1 MTEDILLEREKIE
14 NHPMNIMKDYPFTF
28 LDDDGNKEYIT
39 DEWIAKN
46 WKPIDFKKFLSRL
59 DEEELVSFQNIQN
72 TWPFSARE
80 KQRPP
85 CVDNEFI
92 IAVCGRG
99 WGKTMFGA
107 NWLIQKIKAGAM
119 YTAIAGATEGDLF
132 KVMISGK
139 SGIIKNAPDDFK
151 PVLNKTER
159 TLTWPNGAITYC
171 YSSESEDGPRGFNLD
186 CAWVDEIVKFKNLEE
201 FWSNIDY
208 ALREGENPQTLFT
221 STPRKAN
228 VACARF
234 MKNLIKE
241 GALLIQGASKENH
254 KLSKKKLAS
263 WEKRYGG
270 TQKGR
275 EELEGII
282 DLDDADGAVFFQSI
296 IDKNRVEN
304 MPEGVFI
311 KRKIVAVDPSNS
323 NNDNSDECGIVVGC
337 LGSDEKAY
345 IIEDYSGRMS
355 VGEWALKAIEVYKLH
370 NCECVVAETNNGGDL
385 VEDAITVRD
394 SDVEVKQVKA
404 IVSKS
409 ERAGPVGGLYEQGR
423 VCHIGTHLKLEDQ
436 MVLFDPK
443 IKTKGSPDRMDALVW
458 LVTELIVLQDP
469 DAEEWINSFRN
480 LCRDKIGGL
489 TMKEKNGNNN
499 SMTLLNNKEKYF
511 DEFMS
516 LAREKFGKDFSKFSI
531 FNEKI

>member
-1 MTEDILLEREKIE
+1 MLSTVLE
-14 NHPMNIMKDYPFTF
+14 HSMDIMKDYPFQFVDEEGDTQ
-28 LDDDGNKEYIT
+28 YIT
-39 DEWIAKN
+39 DEWIYHN
-46 WKPIDFKKFLSRL
+46 WKPIDFKKFLARL
-59 DEEELVSFQNIQN
+59 NKEELAEFESIQRSWQFN
-72 TWPFSARE
+72 ARE

-85 CVDNEFI
+85 LVDNEFI

-99 WGKTMFGA
+99 WGKTMFGS
-107 NWLIQKIKAGAM
+107 NWLIQKIRAGAM
-119 YTAIAGATEGDLF
+119 FTAIAGATEGDLF

-151 PVLNKTER
+151 PVLNKTDR

-241 GALLIQGASKENH
+241 GALLIQGASRENY

-282 DLDDADGAVFFQSI
+282 DFDDADGAVFFQSI
-296 IDKNRVEN
+296 IDANRVEAL
-304 MPEGVFI
+304 PAGVFF

-323 NNDNSDECGIVVGC
+323 NNDNSDECGIVVAG
-337 LGSDEKAY
+337 LASDDLAY
-345 IIEDYSGRMS
+345 IIEDYSDKMS
-355 VGEWALKAIEVYKLH
+355 VGEWALKAIEVCKAH
-370 NCECVVAETNNGGDL
+370 GCECIVAESNNGGDL

-394 SDVEVKQVKA
+394 KTIEVKQVKA
-404 IVSKS
+404 LVSKA

-423 VCHIGTHLKLEDQ
+423 VKHIGTFIKLEDQ

-443 IKTKGSPDRMDALVW
+443 VNQKGSPDRMDALVW
-458 LVTELIVLQDP
+458 AITELIIMADP
-469 DAEEWINSFRN
+469 DAEEWIEAFRN
-480 LCRDKIGGL
+480 RCQDKIGNL
-489 TMKEKNGNNN
+489 PISSRNGNNIIVDKEKFFDDF
-499 SMTLLNNKEKYF
+499 LLLAKEKY
-511 DEFMS
+511 
-516 LAREKFGKDFSKFSI
+516 GKDFSQMSI
-531 FNEKI
+531 FNEKF